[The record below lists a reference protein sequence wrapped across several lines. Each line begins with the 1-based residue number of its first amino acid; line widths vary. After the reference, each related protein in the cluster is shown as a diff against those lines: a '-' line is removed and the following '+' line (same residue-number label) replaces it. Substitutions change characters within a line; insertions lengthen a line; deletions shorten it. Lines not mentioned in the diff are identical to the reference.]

1 LKALVCG
8 GQYRGTVKIN
18 LDFHELRVDFE
29 IKKISVEWLFLT
41 WLNIENPIRE

>member
-18 LDFHELRVDFE
+18 LDFHELRVDIE